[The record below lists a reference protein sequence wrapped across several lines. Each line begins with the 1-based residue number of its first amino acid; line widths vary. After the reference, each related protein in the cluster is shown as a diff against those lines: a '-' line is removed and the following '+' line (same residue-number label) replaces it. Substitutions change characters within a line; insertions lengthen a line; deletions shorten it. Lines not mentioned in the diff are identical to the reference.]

1 MQATTETETSNSFK
15 VAFKVAK
22 LLPQT
27 AKSPIMTATYQRR
40 QSRKNLRIK
49 KVIISERDRE
59 IAAKPSI
66 YPSLMPEMVK
76 ESKSSFIHS

>member
-1 MQATTETETSNSFK
+1 MRVSLAQLLFK
-15 VAFKVAK
+15 FNLSSPDTGGK
-22 LLPQT
+22 LC
-27 AKSPIMTATYQRR
+27 
-40 QSRKNLRIK
+40 NLKCAAK

-59 IAAKPSI
+59 IAGKPSI